1 MIYAEIIN
9 ERKVMKNFMCFV
21 IFVSIALPVF
31 AVCPITGACA
41 APADS
46 LLSPSD
52 LQDKYVPNNLN
63 SVRTPA
69 TFAPQYVEPYDSMR
83 MNTGETEPQYSSKYL
98 TPQLPYNSNCQF
110 GLCLP

>member
-1 MIYAEIIN
+1 
-9 ERKVMKNFMCFV
+9 MKNFMCFV
-21 IFVSIALPVF
+21 MFVSIALPVF

-41 APADS
+41 APSDS
-46 LLSPSD
+46 LLSSDD
-52 LQDKYVPNNLN
+52 LQGKYVPNNLN
-63 SVRTPA
+63 NIKKPA
-69 TFAPQYVEPYDSMR
+69 AFSPQYVEPYDDMR